1 MNQAIEYTL
10 KDNEIINDI
19 SFGKK
24 VSEAT
29 RDIQTLKEKIS
40 IKEKENFT
48 LANKLEKLIE
58 LKYGLDEKKVKK
70 KNNKFQFS

>member
-1 MNQAIEYTL
+1 LNQAIEYTL